1 MLTTNLQ
8 HILMANRV
16 HMITIYF
23 NLYLI
28 CTFRF
33 ANFTIWYAMFETI
46 FYRLESQKYSW
57 YSCSLLLI
65 LYTAIWT
72 WLKTNWSR
80 ISKTSSIQSQY
91 CSSHRKSRHFD
102 KIRGTYLYKN
112 TDLDI
117 NVSIICDV
125 CLIDTKWIEL
135 ICLTISWKG

>member
-28 CTFRF
+28 CTFIF
-33 ANFTIWYAMFETI
+33 VNFTIWCTMFETI

-91 CSSHRKSRHFD
+91 CSSHRKSWYFD
-102 KIRGTYLYKN
+102 KIRGILFYKN
-112 TDLDI
+112 TNLAIKVRLRNLI
-117 NVSIICDV
+117 NREY
-125 CLIDTKWIEL
+125 K
-135 ICLTISWKG
+135 